1 MNDQRNT
8 DTDDERDRSGDVG
21 NNRLQGGVGAPTG
34 LGQGDA
40 SGNPSGPRDANDPG
54 STRYGKGGPA
64 TGANEPKQNERK
76 EQGDWSPRQGGDQSS
91 GPGNDPDQDASPER
105 T

>member
-1 MNDQRNT
+1 MNNQRDT
-8 DTDDERDRSGDVG
+8 DTDNERDRSADVG
-21 NNRLQGGVGAPTG
+21 NSRLQGGAGAPTG

-76 EQGDWSPRQGGDQSS
+76 EEGDWSARQGGDQSS
-91 GPGNDPDQDASPER
+91 GPGTEPTDDRS
-105 T
+105 